1 MHTHTGSYLCRLMKS
16 PNQHTQATC
25 PEVFHFVS
33 VSSKPLTHA
42 LPIATHLGPMFGLI
56 HTISLLNTSNWR
68 QSALACRSE
77 RALFKAACLFAY
89 LISSR
94 GKASLIVSVHQPA
107 CLRLHLLPNWSSE
120 ARGGV
125 QTACTLPVVR
135 SCTGAGALNVL
146 T

>member
-33 VSSKPLTHA
+33 VSSKPLTHT

-94 GKASLIVSVHQPA
+94 GKSLSHSFHPSA
-107 CLRLHLLPNWSSE
+107 CLSPASSAPKLVLGGTGWSADRLH
-120 ARGGV
+120 A
-125 QTACTLPVVR
+125 ACRPLVH
-135 SCTGAGALNVL
+135 
-146 T
+146 